1 MMDART
7 VESIAVV
14 IPARDPGPFL
24 DETLRSL
31 LDQTLRPTEIVVV
44 DDGSRDDSVAESVA
58 RFPGVGLIRQ
68 EPSGR
73 GHARNQGAAAT
84 SAPYLLF
91 LDADDLLRP
100 DSLALMSAVLDAQS
114 GVDMVVGRT
123 IEFADTVHPPQHGA
137 RAAEQV
143 VWARFLGAALMR
155 RSLWNRVG
163 TFDTS
168 LASREAID
176 WMHRADQV
184 GAVLQQLDDIVLERR
199 LHGWNR
205 TTVLKDEAS
214 FMAVARAAME
224 RKRGTRPQ

>member
-31 LDQTLRPTEIVVV
+31 VDQTRRPTEIVVV
-44 DDGSRDDSVAESVA
+44 DDGSRDDSVAEAVA

-114 GVDMVVGRT
+114 GVDMVVGGPSNSPT
-123 IEFADTVHPPQHGA
+123 PCT
-137 RAAEQV
+137 
-143 VWARFLGAALMR
+143 R
-155 RSLWNRVG
+155 RSTERERPNRWSG
-163 TFDTS
+163 
-168 LASREAID
+168 LAFSE
-176 WMHRADQV
+176 
-184 GAVLQQLDDIVLERR
+184 
-199 LHGWNR
+199 
-205 TTVLKDEAS
+205 
-214 FMAVARAAME
+214 
-224 RKRGTRPQ
+224 PP